1 MINLAIHRFRFIGHS
16 LRGDGPFRPA
26 IAYNSDG
33 TVLNI
38 GHSYL
43 VQYPRESKEKFARRN
58 EVAFYAS
65 PLASAVSG
73 FLGHLST
80 RPVSRDIPNELF
92 KAIADDA
99 DGKGNSI
106 DVFWQDFAFNFKA
119 RGSMLLLVD
128 MPRIEAQNLSSQIS
142 QRIVPFWTPLLPELV
157 TDFEVG
163 DDGKFNFVRFSGF
176 FTKESG
182 EQVQCVWHFDRFK
195 WECRDAEDKIL
206 ATNQHP
212 LGECPVLIATESG
225 DFPCFG
231 SFSSIADIARRLFN
245 LDSELDEILRSQ
257 TFSLLTMQVPENS
270 TDAAKLAAAQVAG
283 QTIGTSNLLVHSGS
297 TPSFIAPSDGPATVY
312 MERIKSLKSQISEIG
327 LQVSVVDAFQSGVAL
342 QMRFQMINAELA
354 KFAARLE
361 DLERRA
367 WELSRKWLGLEAYP
381 SIAWPRDF
389 NLADV
394 EKELTILQQMRDTNM
409 PVPVIAE
416 QQRKV
421 ATLQFMGADQESQD
435 EMMRSINETLQ
446 EQ

>member
-1 MINLAIHRFRFIGHS
+1 MHNLAIHRFRFVGHA

-65 PLASAVSG
+65 PLASACSA
-73 FLGHLST
+73 FCGHLT
-80 RPVSRDIPNELF
+80 TKPVSRDIPNELY

-99 DGKGNSI
+99 DGKGNGI
-106 DVFWQDFAFNFKA
+106 DIFWQEFAYNAKA

-128 MPRIEAQNLSSQIS
+128 MPTMEAQNLSSQIS
-142 QRIVPFWTPLLPELV
+142 QRIVPYWTPILPELV

-163 DDGKFNFVRFSGF
+163 DDGKFNFVKFSGF
-176 FTKESG
+176 YTKEDGSN
-182 EQVQCVWHFDRFK
+182 VSCVWYFDRTR
-195 WECRDAEDKIL
+195 WECRDGEDKVL
-206 ATNQHP
+206 AGNEHP
-212 LGECPVLIATESG
+212 LSECPVLIFTEGG
-225 DFPCFG
+225 DFPHFG

-297 TPSFIAPSDGPATVY
+297 TPSFIAPSDGPANVY
-312 MERIKSLKSQISEIG
+312 MERIKALRSQISEIG
-327 LQVSVVDAFQSGVAL
+327 LQVSVVDSFQSGIAL
-342 QMRFQMINAELA
+342 QMRFQMINAELS

-367 WELSRKWLGLEAYP
+367 WELSRQWLGMIEAP

-389 NLADV
+389 NIADV

-416 QQRKV
+416 QQKKV

-435 EMMRSINETLQ
+435 QMMQSINETLQ